1 MSEKRTRPKST
12 KEKDLKLVKV
22 QIVGKRHNVN
32 PDTLKTMSAFFSM
45 EGTFTIEET
54 KNKRYRDWS
63 LIKIVRAQKFSWDS
77 DFRMVTRVLL
87 TDSFSTFIINPS
99 QEMPNGVEFE
109 TTIPLRITSKEAQ
122 ALIDS
127 GAYVFELDE
136 NDNLKSLAL
145 ARFG

>member
-1 MSEKRTRPKST
+1 MSEKRVRPKST
-12 KEKDLKLVKV
+12 KEKDLKMVRV
-22 QIVGKRHNVN
+22 QIVGTRHNVN
-32 PDTLKTMSAFFSM
+32 PESLKSMKAFFSM

-87 TDSFSTFIINPS
+87 TDSYSTQIINPS

-109 TTIPLRITSKEAQ
+109 TTIPRRITPKEAQ
-122 ALIDS
+122 TQIDS
-127 GAYVFELDE
+127 GAYIFALDE
-136 NDNLKSLAL
+136 NDNLKSLAT
-145 ARFG
+145 ARF